1 MRLIPTPGIS
11 AAALIDM
18 MARLRPQHAAMLSQL
33 GSAIASGSMDLHSF
47 CTYVRASIGGTVL
60 FDALLALQG
69 VADAT
74 SGMPSSAQALCEHCL
89 DCAHANGSAHGCA
102 PQCNVRGCAAVAHM
116 KTTMRA
122 HFETCA
128 APGECKTCDSWCR
141 LRSLE
146 RSLART
152 RPAPIAAS
160 VPLMRCTDGGAP
172 TRAQALQPAHIALG
186 CSPCALSGAAS
197 MSAHYLQPMP
207 SHGHAP
213 APPALQPLAAPPM
226 AAARAL
232 PPLAPAHPALCA
244 LRVRGAVPLATAAA
258 PMATAAAPMATAAA
272 PMATAE
278 APMATAAAPIA
289 TAAAPIAV
297 PLAPM
302 LRSAPSVAPAPA
314 SAVATA
320 PVMAVAAAPPMAPPT
335 PARVVAAMHAPAAAP
350 VPARVVSKALMAS
363 AASSAAPAQAVAA
376 PMAAAAA
383 AAVAVAVA
391 AVAAA
396 AAAAAP
402 VASPAVARG
411 AMGTMAA
418 VRASVAPTA
427 AQCQTPTNPSPPLRA
442 VPHEPLAR
450 HQTPARKRAIVAL
463 SAPPETIEA
472 APRVAAAVV
481 APPGASSAAG
491 MLMLLA
497 CSALG
502 EIACNSTNSPLASP
516 CGSPRESPLRQR
528 KRPKAADAE
537 IAQPVAPAAAP
548 FAWGSHS
555 RYGYSHGVSYETR
568 A

>member
-258 PMATAAAPMATAAA
+258 PMATAAAP
-272 PMATAE
+272 
-278 APMATAAAPIA
+278 IA

-335 PARVVAAMHAPAAAP
+335 PAQVVAAMHAPAAAP

-497 CSALG
+497 RSALG